1 MNGHA
6 YHKLWCLVCFRL
18 KNDPIIFFSQ
28 FMMIK
33 REKYLNDIRKVMGKQ
48 VIKVLLGMRRVGK
61 ATLLLQIQEEFLNQ
75 KVEKDQI

>member
-1 MNGHA
+1 
-6 YHKLWCLVCFRL
+6 
-18 KNDPIIFFSQ
+18 
-28 FMMIK
+28 MMIK

-48 VIKVLLGMRRVGK
+48 VIKVLLDMRRVGK